1 MLVEFTKSERKQ
13 LRELATSVY
22 EAEAHELAVTSF
34 AAACRPMQSTMS
46 ASRSFSI
53 NRHMS
58 LGLVDRGG
66 KLSQLLAL
74 GLRELDK
81 HFKVAPRA

>member
-1 MLVEFTKSERKQ
+1 MNSTKKLRTLALAVAPTAEFGVEFCQ
-13 LRELATSVY
+13 QV
-22 EAEAHELAVTSF
+22 
-34 AAACRPMQSTMS
+34 
-46 ASRSFSI
+46 
-53 NRHMS
+53 MS